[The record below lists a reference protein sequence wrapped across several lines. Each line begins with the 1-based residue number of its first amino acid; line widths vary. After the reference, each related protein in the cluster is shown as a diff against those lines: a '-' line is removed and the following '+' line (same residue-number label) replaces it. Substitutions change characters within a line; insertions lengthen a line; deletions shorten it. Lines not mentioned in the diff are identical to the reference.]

1 MKYIHFVRAFVFAV
15 TVALALGATMHG
27 ALADQVRIYV
37 DFNGGPEPMSG
48 RPIGILVDSA
58 KWTTTKTDIP
68 ASWNRV
74 SNISSD
80 SIGSQTGGA
89 GAGKVDSTQPV
100 ILVGNFG
107 DGRINVF
114 TESGI
119 FLGQL
124 QSHKQVITIDGL
136 WALGFAPTTATTI
149 NPDWLFFTAG
159 PAKEMDGVFGYL
171 SKQ

>member
-1 MKYIHFVRAFVFAV
+1 
-15 TVALALGATMHG
+15 
-27 ALADQVRIYV
+27 
-37 DFNGGPEPMSG
+37 
-48 RPIGILVDSA
+48 
-58 KWTTTKTDIP
+58 
-68 ASWNRV
+68 
-74 SNISSD
+74 
-80 SIGSQTGGA
+80 
-89 GAGKVDSTQPV
+89 
-100 ILVGNFG
+100 
-107 DGRINVF
+107 VF